1 MTHVAQD
8 PRFPVSAEDRSQVI
22 DTVNRLNL
30 AFDVWDID
38 TMVAV
43 FTEDGVV
50 DHARGEVKGH
60 EELRRFYDAYRPLT
74 LGVRR
79 QAVNHVV
86 DGLPDGTI
94 RVYSYNILVRVAPA
108 ADHERVRLQMVSE
121 YDCYPA
127 MYIQA
132 VVEDI
137 FRIDPGFGWRICR
150 RSASQNSVNRSMR
163 A

>member
-1 MTHVAQD
+1 MKHVACD
-8 PRFPVSAEDRSQVI
+8 PRFPVGAEDRAQVI

-38 TMVAV
+38 TMLAV

-50 DHARGEVKGH
+50 DHARGEIKGR
-60 EELRRFYDAYRPLT
+60 EALRRFYDAYRPLT

-94 RVYSYNILVRVAPA
+94 RVHSYNMLVRVAPA
-108 ADHERVRLQMVSE
+108 ADHERLKLEMVSE

-132 VVEDI
+132 VMTDI
-137 FRIDPGFGWRICR
+137 FRKDPGHRWRICR
-150 RSASQNSVNRSMR
+150 RWAGQNSVKRGMR
-163 A
+163 D

>member
-8 PRFPVSAEDRSQVI
+8 PRFRVSAEDRSHVI

-94 RVYSYNILVRVAPA
+94 RVYSYNMLVRVAPA
-108 ADHERVRLQMVSE
+108 ADHERVRMEMVSE
-121 YDCYPA
+121 YDYYPA

-137 FRIDPGFGWRICR
+137 FRNDPGFGWRICR
-150 RSASQNSVNRSMR
+150 RSASQNSINRSMR

>member
-1 MTHVAQD
+1 MTHVAYD
-8 PRFPVSAEDRSQVI
+8 PRFTVNAEDRSQVI

-38 TMVAV
+38 TMLAV

-50 DHARGEVKGH
+50 DHARGGIKGH
-60 EELRRFYDAYRPLT
+60 EALRHFYDAYRPLT

-94 RVYSYNILVRVAPA
+94 RVHSYNMLVRVAPA
-108 ADHERVRLQMVSE
+108 ADHEQVKLEIVSE
-121 YDCYPA
+121 YDNYPA
-127 MYIQA
+127 IYIQA
-132 VVEDI
+132 VMTDI
-137 FRIDPGFGWRICR
+137 FRKDPGFGWRICH
-150 RSASQNSVNRSMR
+150 RSAGQNSVNRSMR

>member
-1 MTHVAQD
+1 MTHAGQD
-8 PRFPVSAEDRSQVI
+8 PRFPVNADDRCQVI

-43 FTEDGVV
+43 FTEDGIVE
-50 DHARGEVKGH
+50 HARGTVRGH
-60 EELRRFYDAYRPLT
+60 EALRSFYDAYRPLT
-74 LGVRR
+74 FGVRR

-94 RVYSYNILVRVAPA
+94 RVYSYNMLVRVAPA
-108 ADHERVRLQMVSE
+108 ADHELVKDAMVSE

-137 FRIDPGFGWRICR
+137 FRHDPGFGWRICR
-150 RSASQNSVNRSMR
+150 RAASRNSVNRGMR